1 MADHSDYSSVANA
14 LVVKIHD
21 IMQNGLPGT
30 GFTGIPT
37 MFAGSVPAAL
47 VPAAAGAFAQVAV
60 DALDAHR
67 ATQLAGGATQAQL

>member
-1 MADHSDYSSVANA
+1 MTDHSDYSAVANA
-14 LVVKIHD
+14 LVVKIHE
-21 IMQNGLPGT
+21 IMLDGLPGT

-67 ATQLAGGATQAQL
+67 AAPKA